1 MSSKM
6 GTLWS
11 SDSTCSKTANVNAA
25 FFIVVRCCSLSFVD
39 VRRLLGK
46 VPPLQMIRC
55 AVFFSLA
62 IAVSAVA
69 ETSKPDIHR
78 SLVRITT
85 TSQDPDYRVPWN
97 PGNIT
102 VGIGA
107 GFVIDGN
114 RILTN
119 AHVVSNGRLI
129 VIEKENDPKEYIG
142 KVEFIGGDCD
152 LAVVKVQDSNFY
164 KGTAPVHFGGLPTVQ
179 SLVDVFGYPIGGTRL
194 SVTHGIVSRVDFQN
208 YTYSGVDQ
216 HLAVQIDAA
225 INPGNSGGPVLQDG
239 KVVGVAFQGYS
250 GDVAQN
256 TGYMIPTPVIQRF
269 LKDISSGRY
278 NRYVDLSVTY
288 FKLLNIAERH
298 ALGLPDDN
306 TGVVVSS
313 VEKDGSCAGKLQ
325 EGDVMLSIDNHPIA
339 SDGTVRLDGDSL
351 DLAEVVERKF
361 KGEKVKIGISRNQQP
376 MTVEVDLQPNNSY
389 LLQANLHEENP
400 RFVLF
405 GGLVFQPLS
414 RNFMEA
420 YQADELRVRYYYD
433 FYITDELYEQHPE
446 VIVLSNILADPV
458 NAYLSDFRF
467 QIVDEIN
474 GQKIKHLSDVAHAF
488 ATSADQ
494 YVIKFLGTSRPA
506 VLEKRAVEAAQQRI
520 KRNYNVPIEQ
530 NLGKEPL

>member
-1 MSSKM
+1 
-6 GTLWS
+6 
-11 SDSTCSKTANVNAA
+11 
-25 FFIVVRCCSLSFVD
+25 
-39 VRRLLGK
+39 
-46 VPPLQMIRC
+46 MIRC
-55 AVFFSLA
+55 TVFFALA
-62 IAVSAVA
+62 IAASAVA
-69 ETSKPDIHR
+69 ETSKPDIHK

-129 VIEKENDPKEYIG
+129 VVEKENDPKEYIG
-142 KVEFIGGDCD
+142 KVEFIGSDCD

-179 SLVDVFGYPIGGTRL
+179 SLVDVFGYPIGGSRL

-239 KVVGVAFQGYS
+239 KVVGVAFQGYT

-269 LKDISSGRY
+269 LKDISTGR
-278 NRYVDLSVTY
+278 
-288 FKLLNIAERH
+288 
-298 ALGLPDDN
+298 
-306 TGVVVSS
+306 
-313 VEKDGSCAGKLQ
+313 EKDGSCAGKLQ

-339 SDGTVRLDGDSL
+339 SDGNVRLDGDNL

-361 KGEKVKIGISRNQQP
+361 KGDKVKIGILRNQQP
-376 MTVEVDLQPNNSY
+376 LTVEVELQPNNSY

-420 YQADELRVRYYYD
+420 YQPDELRVRYYYD

-446 VIVLSNILADPV
+446 IIVLSNILADPV
-458 NAYLSDFRF
+458 NAYVSDFRF

-488 ATSADQ
+488 AASADQ
-494 YVIKFLGTSRPA
+494 YVIKFLGSSRPA
-506 VLEKRAVEAAQQRI
+506 VLEKHAVEAAQQRI
-520 KRNYNVPIEQ
+520 KRNYNVSIEQ
-530 NLGKEPL
+530 NLGQERL

>member
-1 MSSKM
+1 
-6 GTLWS
+6 
-11 SDSTCSKTANVNAA
+11 
-25 FFIVVRCCSLSFVD
+25 
-39 VRRLLGK
+39 
-46 VPPLQMIRC
+46 MIRC
-55 AVFFSLA
+55 TVFFALA
-62 IAVSAVA
+62 IAASAVA
-69 ETSKPDIHR
+69 ETSKPDIHK

-129 VIEKENDPKEYIG
+129 VVEKENDPKEYIG
-142 KVEFIGGDCD
+142 KVEFIGSDCD

-179 SLVDVFGYPIGGTRL
+179 SLVDVFGYPIGGSRL

-239 KVVGVAFQGYS
+239 KVVGVAFQGYT

-269 LKDISSGRY
+269 LKDISTGRY
-278 NRYVDLSVTY
+278 NRYVDLSISY
-288 FKLLNIAERH
+288 FKLLNTAERH

-306 TGVVVSS
+306 IGVVVSS

-339 SDGTVRLDGDSL
+339 SDGNVRLDGDNL

-361 KGEKVKIGISRNQQP
+361 KGDKVKIGILRNQQP
-376 MTVEVDLQPNNSY
+376 LTVEVELQPNNSY

-420 YQADELRVRYYYD
+420 YQPDELRVRYYYD

-446 VIVLSNILADPV
+446 VIVLSNVLADPV
-458 NAYLSDFRF
+458 NAYVSDFRF

-488 ATSADQ
+488 AASADQ
-494 YVIKFLGTSRPA
+494 YVIKFLGSSRPA
-506 VLEKRAVEAAQQRI
+506 VLEKHAVEAAQQRI
-520 KRNYNVPIEQ
+520 KRNYNVSIEQ
-530 NLGKEPL
+530 NLGQERL

>member
-1 MSSKM
+1 
-6 GTLWS
+6 
-11 SDSTCSKTANVNAA
+11 
-25 FFIVVRCCSLSFVD
+25 
-39 VRRLLGK
+39 
-46 VPPLQMIRC
+46 MIRC
-55 AVFFSLA
+55 TVFFALA
-62 IAVSAVA
+62 IATSAIA
-69 ETSKPDIHR
+69 ETSKPDIHK

-129 VIEKENDPKEYIG
+129 VVEKENDPKEYIG
-142 KVEFIGGDCD
+142 RVEFIGSDCD
-152 LAVVKVQDSNFY
+152 LAVVRVQDSNFY

-179 SLVDVFGYPIGGTRL
+179 SLVDVFGYPIGGSRL

-239 KVVGVAFQGYS
+239 KVVGVAFQGYT

-278 NRYVDLSVTY
+278 NRYVDLSIQY
-288 FKLLNIAERH
+288 FKLLNAAERH

-339 SDGTVRLDGDSL
+339 SDGNVRLDGDNL

-361 KGEKVKIGISRNQQP
+361 KGDKVKIGILRNQQP
-376 MTVEVDLQPNNSY
+376 LTVEVELQPNNSY

-420 YQADELRVRYYYD
+420 YQPDELRVRYYYD

-446 VIVLSNILADPV
+446 VIALSNILADPV

-494 YVIKFLGTSRPA
+494 YVIKFLGSSRPA
-506 VLEKRAVEAAQQRI
+506 VLEKHAVEAAQERI
-520 KRNYNVPIEQ
+520 KRNYNVSIEQ
-530 NLGKEPL
+530 NLGKERL

>member
-1 MSSKM
+1 MSSNPK
-6 GTLWS
+6 LFY
-11 SDSTCSKTANVNAA
+11 TCS
-25 FFIVVRCCSLSFVD
+25 
-39 VRRLLGK
+39 LLGN

-55 AVFFSLA
+55 VVFFVLA
-62 IAVSAVA
+62 VATSAVA
-69 ETSKPDIHR
+69 ETAKPDIHK

-85 TSQDPDYRVPWN
+85 TAQDPDYRVPWN

-107 GFVIDGN
+107 GFVIEGN

-129 VIEKENDPKEYIG
+129 VVEKENDPKEYIG
-142 KVEFIGGDCD
+142 KVEFIGQDCD
-152 LAVVKVQDSNFY
+152 LAVVKVQDPNFY
-164 KGTAPVHFGGLPTVQ
+164 KGTAAIHFGGLPAVQ
-179 SLVDVFGYPIGGTRL
+179 SAVDVYGYPIGGQRL
-194 SVTHGIVSRVDFQN
+194 SVTQGIVSRVDFQN
-208 YTYSGVDQ
+208 YTFSGVDQ

-225 INPGNSGGPVLQDG
+225 INPGNSGGPVMQEG

-256 TGYMIPTPVIQRF
+256 TGYMIPTPVILRF

-278 NRYVDLSVTY
+278 NRYVDLSIST
-288 FKLLNIAERH
+288 FKLLNVAERR

-306 TGVVVSS
+306 IGILVSS

-351 DLAEVVERKF
+351 EMSEIVERKF
-361 KGEKVKIGISRNQQP
+361 KGDKVKIGILRDRKP
-376 MTVEVDLQPNNSY
+376 LTVEVELRPNDSY

-420 YQADELRVRYYYD
+420 YQADDLRVRYYYD
-433 FYITDELYEQHPE
+433 FYITDDLYEEHPE
-446 VIVLSNILADPV
+446 IVVLSNILADPV
-458 NAYLSDFRF
+458 NAYFSEFRF

-488 ATSADQ
+488 ATPSDQ
-494 YVIKFLGTSRPA
+494 YVIKFIGNSRPV
-506 VLEKRAVEAAQQRI
+506 VLEKRAVEAAQARI
-520 KRNYNVPIEQ
+520 KRNYNVPIDQ
-530 NLGKEPL
+530 NLGNTQL

>member
-1 MSSKM
+1 
-6 GTLWS
+6 
-11 SDSTCSKTANVNAA
+11 
-25 FFIVVRCCSLSFVD
+25 
-39 VRRLLGK
+39 
-46 VPPLQMIRC
+46 MIRC
-55 AVFFSLA
+55 TVFFALA
-62 IAVSAVA
+62 IATSAVA
-69 ETSKPDIHR
+69 EISKPDIHK

-129 VIEKENDPKEYIG
+129 VVEKENDPKEYIG
-142 KVEFIGGDCD
+142 KVEFIGSDCD
-152 LAVVKVQDSNFY
+152 LAVVRVQDSNFY

-179 SLVDVFGYPIGGTRL
+179 SLVDVFGYPIGGSRL

-239 KVVGVAFQGYS
+239 KVVGVAFQGYT

-278 NRYVDLSVTY
+278 NRYVDLSIQY
-288 FKLLNIAERH
+288 FKLLNTAERH

-325 EGDVMLSIDNHPIA
+325 QGDVMLSIDNHPIA
-339 SDGTVRLDGDSL
+339 SDGNVRLDGDSL

-361 KGEKVKIGISRNQQP
+361 KGDKVKIGILRNQQP
-376 MTVEVDLQPNNSY
+376 LTVEVELQPNNSY

-420 YQADELRVRYYYD
+420 YQPDELRVRYYYD

-467 QIVDEIN
+467 QVVDEIN

-494 YVIKFLGTSRPA
+494 YVIKFLGSSRPA
-506 VLEKRAVEAAQQRI
+506 VLEKHAVEAAQERI
-520 KRNYNVPIEQ
+520 KRNYNVSIEQ
-530 NLGKEPL
+530 NLGKERL

>member
-1 MSSKM
+1 
-6 GTLWS
+6 
-11 SDSTCSKTANVNAA
+11 
-25 FFIVVRCCSLSFVD
+25 
-39 VRRLLGK
+39 
-46 VPPLQMIRC
+46 MIRC
-55 AVFFSLA
+55 TVFFALA
-62 IAVSAVA
+62 IAASAVA
-69 ETSKPDIHR
+69 ETSKPDIHK

-129 VIEKENDPKEYIG
+129 VVEKENDPKEYIG
-142 KVEFIGGDCD
+142 KVEFIGSDCD
-152 LAVVKVQDSNFY
+152 LAIVKVQDSNFY
-164 KGTAPVHFGGLPTVQ
+164 KGTAPVHFGGLPIVQ
-179 SLVDVFGYPIGGTRL
+179 SLVDVFGYPIGGSRL

-239 KVVGVAFQGYS
+239 KVVGVAFQGYT

-269 LKDISSGRY
+269 LKDISTGRY
-278 NRYVDLSVTY
+278 NRYVDLSISY
-288 FKLLNIAERH
+288 FKLLNTAERH

-339 SDGTVRLDGDSL
+339 SDGNVRLDGDNL

-361 KGEKVKIGISRNQQP
+361 KGDKVKIGILRNQQP
-376 MTVEVDLQPNNSY
+376 LTVEVELQPNNSY

-420 YQADELRVRYYYD
+420 YQPDELRVRYYYD

-446 VIVLSNILADPV
+446 VVVLSNILADPV

-467 QIVDEIN
+467 QIVEEIN

-494 YVIKFLGTSRPA
+494 YVIKFLGSSRPA
-506 VLEKRAVEAAQQRI
+506 VLEKNAVEAAQQRI
-520 KRNYNVPIEQ
+520 KRNYNVSIEQ
-530 NLGKEPL
+530 NLGKERL

>member
-1 MSSKM
+1 
-6 GTLWS
+6 
-11 SDSTCSKTANVNAA
+11 
-25 FFIVVRCCSLSFVD
+25 
-39 VRRLLGK
+39 
-46 VPPLQMIRC
+46 MIRC
-55 AVFFSLA
+55 TVFFALA
-62 IAVSAVA
+62 IAASAVA
-69 ETSKPDIHR
+69 ETSKPDIHK

-129 VIEKENDPKEYIG
+129 VVEKENDPKEYIG
-142 KVEFIGGDCD
+142 KVEFIGSDCD

-179 SLVDVFGYPIGGTRL
+179 SLVDVFGYPIGGSRL

-239 KVVGVAFQGYS
+239 KVVGVAFQGYT

-269 LKDISSGRY
+269 LKDISTGRY
-278 NRYVDLSVTY
+278 NRYVDLSISY
-288 FKLLNIAERH
+288 FKLLNTAERH

-339 SDGTVRLDGDSL
+339 SDGNVRLDGDNL

-361 KGEKVKIGISRNQQP
+361 KGDKVKIGILRNQQP
-376 MTVEVDLQPNNSY
+376 LTVEVELQPNNSY

-420 YQADELRVRYYYD
+420 YQPDELRVRYYYD

-446 VIVLSNILADPV
+446 VIVLSNVLADPV
-458 NAYLSDFRF
+458 NAYVSDFRF

-488 ATSADQ
+488 AASADQ
-494 YVIKFLGTSRPA
+494 YVIKFLGSSRPA

-520 KRNYNVPIEQ
+520 KRNYNVSIEQ
-530 NLGKEPL
+530 NLGKERL

>member
-1 MSSKM
+1 
-6 GTLWS
+6 
-11 SDSTCSKTANVNAA
+11 
-25 FFIVVRCCSLSFVD
+25 
-39 VRRLLGK
+39 
-46 VPPLQMIRC
+46 MIRC
-55 AVFFSLA
+55 VVFFALA
-62 IAVSAVA
+62 IAASAVA
-69 ETSKPDIHR
+69 ETSKPDIHK

-142 KVEFIGGDCD
+142 QVEFIGSDCD
-152 LAVVKVQDSNFY
+152 LAVVKVQDSTFY
-164 KGTAPVHFGGLPTVQ
+164 KGTAPVHFGGLPAVQ
-179 SLVDVFGYPIGGTRL
+179 SIVDVFGYPIGGTRL

-239 KVVGVAFQGYS
+239 KVVGVAFQGYT

-269 LKDISSGRY
+269 LRDISTGRY
-278 NRYVDLSVTY
+278 NRYVDLSIQY
-288 FKLLNIAERH
+288 FKLLNGAERH

-339 SDGTVRLDGDSL
+339 SDGNVRLDGDNL

-361 KGEKVKIGISRNQQP
+361 KGDKVKIGILRNRQP
-376 MTVEVDLQPNNSY
+376 LTVEVDLEPNNSY

-420 YQADELRVRYYYD
+420 YQPDELRVRYYYG
-433 FYITDELYEQHPE
+433 FYVTDELYEEHPE
-446 VIVLSNILADPV
+446 VVVLSNILADPV
-458 NAYLSDFRF
+458 NAYLSEFRF

-494 YVIKFLGTSRPA
+494 YVVKFLGSSRPA

-520 KRNYNVPIEQ
+520 KRNYNVSIEQ
-530 NLGKEPL
+530 NLGKERL

>member
-1 MSSKM
+1 
-6 GTLWS
+6 
-11 SDSTCSKTANVNAA
+11 
-25 FFIVVRCCSLSFVD
+25 
-39 VRRLLGK
+39 
-46 VPPLQMIRC
+46 MIRC
-55 AVFFSLA
+55 TVFFALA
-62 IAVSAVA
+62 IAASAVA
-69 ETSKPDIHR
+69 ETSKPDIHK

-129 VIEKENDPKEYIG
+129 VVEKENDPREYIG
-142 KVEFIGGDCD
+142 KVEFIGSDCD

-164 KGTAPVHFGGLPTVQ
+164 KGTAPVHFGGLPIVQ
-179 SLVDVFGYPIGGTRL
+179 SLVDVFGYPIGGSRL

-239 KVVGVAFQGYS
+239 KVVGVAFQGYT

-278 NRYVDLSVTY
+278 NRYVDLSIQY
-288 FKLLNIAERH
+288 FKLLNTAERH

-325 EGDVMLSIDNHPIA
+325 QGDVMLSIDNHPIA
-339 SDGTVRLDGDSL
+339 SDGNVRLDGDSL

-361 KGEKVKIGISRNQQP
+361 KGDKVKIGILRNQQP
-376 MTVEVDLQPNNSY
+376 LTVEVELQPNNSY

-420 YQADELRVRYYYD
+420 YQPDELRVRYYYD

-494 YVIKFLGTSRPA
+494 YVIKFLGSSRPA
-506 VLEKRAVEAAQQRI
+506 VLEKHAVEAAQERI
-520 KRNYNVPIEQ
+520 KRNYNVSIEQ
-530 NLGKEPL
+530 NLGKERL